1 MVGNLIQDQF
11 FTADNWPFGSALTVV
26 MMIFLS
32 IWMVGY
38 LRSAAREAR
47 QPVAA

>member
-1 MVGNLIQDQF
+1 
-11 FTADNWPFGSALTVV
+11 LTVV

-32 IWMVGY
+32 IWMLGY

-47 QPVAA
+47 EPVAA